1 MGAKPISQDAL
12 RIKDIKGNWHG
23 YTQKFSNRK
32 KLFNNDVETTGYGEK
47 MCFIPTSLI
56 HKLQMMQIFNY
67 IYDHDCIRGKYG
79 PHAHLC

>member
-1 MGAKPISQDAL
+1 
-12 RIKDIKGNWHG
+12 
-23 YTQKFSNRK
+23 
-32 KLFNNDVETTGYGEK
+32 